1 MYKMYNKK
9 LKSDRSNPRLGK
21 QRSRT
26 LGLVIQITGNITL
39 ALPITEGPFNI
50 SEENLAFKILGNW
63 F

>member
-50 SEENLAFKILGNW
+50 S
-63 F
+63 